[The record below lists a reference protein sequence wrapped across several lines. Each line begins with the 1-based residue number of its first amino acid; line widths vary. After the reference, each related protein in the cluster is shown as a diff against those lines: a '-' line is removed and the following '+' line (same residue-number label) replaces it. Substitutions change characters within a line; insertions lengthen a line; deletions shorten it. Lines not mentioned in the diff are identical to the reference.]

1 MQTLITSFQNREM
14 CQKTV
19 EGVDVSE
26 SGGGDDSS
34 AWLGINLLVA
44 GRNNDK

>member
-1 MQTLITSFQNREM
+1 M

-19 EGVDVSE
+19 EEVDVSE
-26 SGGGDDSS
+26 SGGGDDSF